1 MPTRNPHLPVRPAL
15 GAEEHVRRAGLQVAE
30 IFGNIA
36 AFWGLTRTQ
45 GRIYGLLFLAPE
57 PLDQAEIRARLDIS
71 AGSASMTLQSLL
83 DWGVV
88 QRRDRLYVAQTD
100 LWKAITE
107 VFRRREKAQ
116 VEAAIASM
124 TELVESLREA
134 AETAPRVRFVLDR
147 AQRLLEFFEL
157 GRGFLDAFVA
167 ARPVHGLLTH
177 IIRRATRLSA
187 FRSASDARLGT

>member
-1 MPTRNPHLPVRPAL
+1 MPTREPAAPSTTAQR
-15 GAEEHVRRAGLQVAE
+15 AEEHVRRAQLQVAE

-45 GRIYGLLFLAPE
+45 GRIYGLLFVAPE
-57 PLDQAEIRARLDIS
+57 PLDQTEIRARLDIS

-83 DWGVV
+83 DWGVIE
-88 QRRDRLYVAQTD
+88 RRDRLYVAQTD

-107 VFRRREKAQ
+107 VMRRREKAQ

-124 TELVESLREA
+124 TALVESLRGA
-134 AETAPRVRFVLDR
+134 ADASPRVRFVLAR

-187 FRSASDARLGT
+187 SRATSDARLGT